1 MKTRILQRNA
11 VYQGNL
17 RLVNAQ
23 YPCRE
28 GERARYFPPDARFPG
43 VRLAPAAGRALR
55 AVWKHILSGDAIV
68 PVSGYRTMAEQT
80 EIYEQSL
87 KENGERFTRQ
97 YVALPGRSEHQTGL
111 AIDLGLNREPIDF
124 IRPDFPYDGICED
137 FRRAAP
143 DFGFIE
149 RYAKEKERITG
160 ISHEPWHF
168 RYVGQPHARIMTE
181 RGLSLEEYI
190 TLLQNYRA
198 DCRLFCPISRDC
210 AAEIYYV
217 PAEREANTIRLPEG
231 CACQISGNNVDGFI
245 VTVWR
250 ARHEAA
256 V

>member
-1 MKTRILQRNA
+1 MKTRMLQWGA

-17 RLVNAQ
+17 RLVNAK

-28 GERARYFPPDARFPG
+28 SEHARYLPPDARFPDI
-43 VRLAPAAGRALR
+43 RLTPAAAKALR
-55 AVWKHILSGDAIV
+55 AAWRHILSGDAIV
-68 PVSGYRTMAEQT
+68 PVSGYRTLAEQT
-80 EIYEQSL
+80 EIYARSL
-87 KENGERFTRQ
+87 GENGERFTRQ

-111 AIDLGLNREPIDF
+111 AIDLGLKQAHIDF
-124 IRPDFPYDGICED
+124 IRPDFPYDGICGD

-149 RYAKEKERITG
+149 RYAKEKEHITG

-168 RYVGQPHARIMTE
+168 RYVGQPHARIMTG

-190 TLLQNYRA
+190 GLLKNYRA
-198 DCRLFCPISRDC
+198 DCRLCYPVSGRC
-210 AAEIYYV
+210 TAEIYYV
-217 PAEREANTIRLPEG
+217 PAEREENAIRLPEG
-231 CACQISGNNVDGFI
+231 CACQISGNNIDGFI
-245 VTVWR
+245 VTIWR

>member
-1 MKTRILQRNA
+1 MKTLNLQRDA

-28 GERARYFPPDARFPG
+28 NGRGRHLAPDTRFPG
-43 VRLAPAAGRALR
+43 IKLAPAAARALR
-55 AVWKHILSGDAIV
+55 AACRHILSGDAIV
-68 PVSGYRTMAEQT
+68 PVSGYRTLAEQA
-80 EIYEQSL
+80 EIYTRSL
-87 KENGERFTRQ
+87 KENGERFTRK

-111 AIDLGLNREPIDF
+111 AIDLGLNQEHIDF
-124 IRPDFPYDGICED
+124 IRPDFPYDGICES

-149 RYAKEKERITG
+149 RYAREKERITG

-190 TLLQNYRA
+190 ALLKNYRA
-198 DCRLFCPISRDC
+198 DCRLSCPVSGSC
-210 AAEIYYV
+210 TAEIYCV
-217 PAEREANTIRLPEG
+217 PAAREANTIPLPEG